1 MADFL
6 LLMQWDILV
15 LDQEEGI
22 GTIDTF
28 CAGLG
33 AGANALAESTKFICI
48 RGVPSCLV
56 PGVTAELVVFK
67 ELARCWIQHQTVCR
81 VVHLVQSLAEVS
93 KASNLFG
100 SHGE

>member
-6 LLMQWDILV
+6 LLVRRDIIV
-15 LDQEEGI
+15 LNTKEGI
-22 GTIDTF
+22 GAIDTF

-56 PGVTAELVVFK
+56 PWVTAELVVIE
-67 ELARCWIQHQTVCR
+67 ELAHCWIEHQTGCR

-93 KASNLFG
+93 EASDLIG